1 MTRRRSTAVLVC
13 ALALG
18 SGWAGPA
25 PDARAE
31 DPQGQP
37 QASPPAPDLTEY
49 EKRLAQINDQI
60 LGLKARLAEEDKK
73 QESILSQL
81 GKISLTKSLLQK
93 ELSLYE
99 VQLDKNSRDLAAL
112 RKTADELKARLDA
125 ERKGMERALVSLYK
139 FGRIDLFRSILQ
151 AESVQVLFGESK
163 LLAGLVRF
171 QETTIAEY
179 LKTLAEHEAARA
191 ALEVKRSEI
200 TALAGKT
207 RSKRGEIEAEEGK
220 NRELL
225 TRIEQNKKT
234 FEQTLGELKA
244 SAEELQALMKKLA
257 SQASALPFLPV
268 PLSDRKGRLAWPIE
282 GQVSTRFGIQR
293 HARFNTAVKNNGIE
307 IVPRRDNLIIQAV
320 HIGKV
325 VFADFMQG
333 YGNLLILDHGLT
345 YYTLYAHCSE
355 FLVQIGDVVRDG
367 QPLAVAGDYGSLA
380 GPTLYFEIRF
390 RTQALD
396 PLLWLKKK

>member
-1 MTRRRSTAVLVC
+1 MTRRRSIAVLVC
-13 ALALG
+13 ACALG
-18 SGWAGPA
+18 AGAARP
-25 PDARAE
+25 ARAE
-31 DPQGQP
+31 DPQAQP
-37 QASPPAPDLTEY
+37 RAAAAAPDLSEY

-73 QESILSQL
+73 QETILSQL

-99 VQLDKNSRDLAAL
+99 VQLDKNSRDLTGLRRKSTAL
-112 RKTADELKARLDA
+112 QSRLDA

-139 FGRIDLFRSILQ
+139 FGRIDLFQSLLQ
-151 AESVQVLFGESK
+151 ADSVQVLFGESK
-163 LLAGLVRF
+163 LLSGLVRF

-179 LKTLAEHEAARA
+179 LKTLAELEETRT
-191 ALEVKRSEI
+191 ALEAKRSEI
-200 TALAGKT
+200 ASLAGKT
-207 RSKRGEIEAEEGK
+207 RSKRGEIEAEERK

-234 FEQTLGELKA
+234 FEQNLDELKA

-257 SQASALPFLPV
+257 GQASALPFIPV
-268 PLSDRKGRLAWPIE
+268 PLSDRKGKLGWPIE
-282 GQVSTRFGIQR
+282 GRVATRFGIER

-307 IVPRRDNLIIQAV
+307 IVPRKDNLIVQAV

-355 FLVQIGDVVRDG
+355 FLVRIGDVVRDG
-367 QPLAVAGDYGSLA
+367 QPLAVAGDYGSLS
-380 GPTLYFEIRF
+380 GPTLYFELRF
-390 RTQALD
+390 RTLALD